1 MMFFQTLFRYRNR
14 GFPPLSGFCPVHVS
28 LLSWVLWCVRSA
40 SGLIFMDN
48 HNQLKIKP
56 AMTVSSCKQTKR
68 LRKFFYQFLLAVVFL
83 FPLSVAA
90 QYKLKGERVNQ
101 NNQPSLS
108 KVFKKYHVFTINA
121 SELMRNSKA
130 AGRGLYQFELELAGL
145 QSLSL
150 SLVEQDILSE
160 SYSMTVAGPAGKK
173 ESGRP
178 NIKTYTGKL
187 AGDESSVVALTV
199 SDKTIFGHIKGKDKD
214 YFIEPLRYYNKK
226 APVNSFVVYETKDVV
241 PTSNVVCGAT
251 EVAEKQTAAAET
263 SAATL
268 GSATGTCK
276 IIELAIASD
285 ATIFEKYGSAELIE
299 EHNICVTNTMVLLYS
314 NAQLG
319 SSYLQFRIK
328 RNYVSTSVETDPV
341 APYTGVTNSPLLS
354 GFRAW
359 GNAGGFGSGFNFDLG
374 QLWTMQNI
382 IPDNGGVVGLAF
394 VGVVCSTSKYQVN
407 RDVYS
412 QTGLQAGVLVAHETG
427 HNLGAQH
434 DASGAPFIMA
444 PSITNP
450 PNTVFSDASLT
461 AMTNYLSDPVASC
474 ISGCNTLPSEAAF
487 DIPKFA
493 CGATVNL
500 TSASTGN
507 VNGQFWSM
515 PGGTPASSNVQSITV
530 QYATPGL
537 KTISLSVFGVFD
549 RNTVTKQIFIG
560 TPLPAGCLTR
570 TGDNYTLG
578 SFGNFKLGEINHTFD
593 FRAGGFPLKN
603 YTCTEI
609 TSLTPGSTYTF
620 NGFVGNAQ
628 FNNSSI
634 LQVFI
639 DYNNDGDFL
648 DVNEAVHTSANCIM
662 GEYSFSFQVPEVVP
676 VSGSI
681 IRLRVIGMPC
691 DYPPS
696 NGCIV
701 PGNAQV
707 EDFGAV
713 VIEAEKR
720 FYIDYDRDGYGD
732 PNSKAW
738 LRTAAAPPGYS
749 TNGDDCNDD
758 FPDVNPTTKWVK
770 DADGD
775 TYYPGEPILQCT
787 SPGPGYMRI
796 FGKKPGD
803 CNDGIKAIN
812 PLTVW
817 VKDGDGDGRYVDA
830 LVIQCDSPGT
840 GYVVKINQVE
850 GDCNDADKTVFEN
863 QTYYKDEDGDGY
875 GNNAKPISVCSS
887 TAPVGYVNNS
897 SDCNDSNPAI
907 SPGAVEVCGNKI
919 DDNCDGVIDEVVCYP
934 CTNATELT
942 VTTIAS
948 TSVQLNWKA
957 IANPEQWQV
966 QYKPI
971 GKGASKWIDVL
982 LTGNIRSV
990 TIQNL
995 VSNQNYQWQIRAK
1008 CGKSWT
1014 AYRAGTNF
1022 KTSATAASRSS
1033 AEVLT
1038 QNTNAGMRLY
1048 PNPSNGNFNLDL
1060 QLEQT
1065 ISGTANIS
1073 IRDIAG
1079 KLLLTEKVNVVN
1091 GLVRKNIQ
1099 LPGYAIAG
1107 MYLVEVT
1114 ANGKWYKT
1122 KLIVTK

>member
-1 MMFFQTLFRYRNR
+1 
-14 GFPPLSGFCPVHVS
+14 
-28 LLSWVLWCVRSA
+28 
-40 SGLIFMDN
+40 
-48 HNQLKIKP
+48 
-56 AMTVSSCKQTKR
+56 MTVSSCKQTKR
-68 LRKFFYQFLLAVVFL
+68 LRKILYQFLLAVVFL

-121 SELMRNSKA
+121 PELMRNSKA
-130 AGRGLYQFELELAGL
+130 AGRGLFRFDLELAGL

-150 SLVEQDILSE
+150 ALVEQNILSE
-160 SYSMTVAGPAGKK
+160 SYSMTVAGPSGKK

-226 APVNSFVVYETKDVV
+226 AAANSFVIYETKDVL
-241 PTSNVVCGAT
+241 PNSGWVCGAT
-251 EVAEKQTAAAET
+251 EVAEKQVASAET

-299 EHNICVTNTMVLLYS
+299 EHNISVTNTMVLLYS
-314 NAQLG
+314 NAQIG

-341 APYTGVTNSPLLS
+341 APYTEVTNSPLLS

-394 VGVVCSTSKYQVN
+394 VGVVCSSSKYQVN

-412 QTGLQAGVLVAHETG
+412 QTGLQAGVLAAHETG

-450 PNTVFSDASLT
+450 PNTVFSELSLS
-461 AMTNYLSDPVASC
+461 AMNTYLSFPGASC
-474 ISGCNTLPSEAAF
+474 IAGCNTEPPTAGFTLPKYSCSNT
-487 DIPKFA
+487 I
-493 CGATVNL
+493 NL
-500 TSASTGN
+500 TSASVGT
-507 VNGQFWSM
+507 VNGVFWEA
-515 PGGTPASSNVQSITV
+515 PGATPERSNAASFSV
-530 QYATPGL
+530 QYSSPGL
-537 KTISLSVFGVFD
+537 KTISLTAYSTFEI
-549 RNTVTKQIFIG
+549 NTIVKQVYITSG
-560 TPLPAGCLTR
+560 LPNGCVTR
-570 TGDNYTLG
+570 TGTFL
-578 SFGNFKLGEINHTFD
+578 SFGAFTNFSVSDLQHTFESPY
-593 FRAGGFPLKN
+593 GGIYKN
-603 YTCTEI
+603 NTCEVVSFI
-609 TSLTPGSTYTF
+609 PGKTYTYK
-620 NGFVGNAQ
+620 GIVGLPA
-628 FNNSSI
+628 NNVSSR
-634 LQVFI
+634 LQLFI
-639 DYNNDGDFL
+639 DYNADGDFL
-648 DVNEAVHTSANCIM
+648 DESEAVHTSPDCLM
-662 GEYSFSFQVPEVVP
+662 GEYSFSFTVPANITVLDKTL
-676 VSGSI
+676 
-681 IRLRVIGMPC
+681 RMRVIGTGCGSAPA
-691 DYPPS
+691 
-696 NGCIV
+696 NGCSV
-701 PGNAQV
+701 NPGAQV
-707 EDFGAV
+707 EDYGV
-713 VIEAEKR
+713 VFLAAEK
-720 FYIDYDRDGYGD
+720 FYYVDRDRDGYGA
-732 PNSKAW
+732 PNSRAW
-738 LRTAAAPPGYS
+738 LRSETAPPGYS
-749 TNGDDCNDD
+749 TTGDDCNDD

-803 CNDGIKAIN
+803 CNDGVKAIN

-830 LVIQCDSPGT
+830 PVIQCDSPGT

-897 SDCNDSNPAI
+897 GDCNDSNPAI
-907 SPGAVEVCGNKI
+907 SPAAVEVCGNKI
-919 DDNCDGVIDEVVCYP
+919 DDNCNGIVDEAVCYP
-934 CTNATELT
+934 CANATDLT
-942 VTTIAS
+942 VTNITF

-971 GKGASKWIDVL
+971 GKGAAKWIDVL

-995 VSNQNYQWQIRAK
+995 VSNQNYQWQLRAK

-1014 AYRAGTNF
+1014 AYLPGANF
-1022 KTSATAASRSS
+1022 KTVAAVAGRTSGDHM
-1033 AEVLT
+1033 LT
-1038 QNTNAGMRLY
+1038 GNANAAILLY

-1073 IRDIAG
+1073 IRDITG